1 MARGQIIVRDLTDGI
16 NAPAIAQSNENHTFT
31 ADADGSVMSLTG
43 FTSHLTVRIGNTV
56 YEYDGTTTTPSA
68 NHFGIG
74 AIISFTGSPD
84 LTLTPTEATVGGV
97 PGATLT
103 LTDSNTSTTGFVDS
117 GGPVETV
124 ATLLVYVDG
133 FTMPFTRTVSF
144 SKAIGGNAPVVT
156 VDANTQLIEYAF
168 GSASPRQP
176 TSTFVIDANS
186 ENIDTGSFVWSYR
199 IAGTTA
205 TPTVLDPENL
215 PTGITITPSDVAM
228 DIDDLLTVTHQ
239 AYQNLATTNNGV
251 QFIATRE
258 MRRDSHSIYKNRDA
272 APATGLRVDIF
283 SGPGEY
289 RNNISANDTVLEAI
303 LAVGGVDQT
312 GTDWTSG
319 LAGQFQ
325 WRRNGVNLTTS
336 DFSVAQQA
344 GEGPTNFRIR
354 INAGDITNGSQDRF
368 DCTVSDST
376 ILTTFSS

>member
-31 ADADGSVMSLTG
+31 ADADGSIMSLTG
-43 FTSHLTVRIGNTV
+43 FSSHLTVRIGNSIYT
-56 YEYDGTTTTPSA
+56 YAGRTTTPGA
-68 NHFGIG
+68 NQFGIG
-74 AIISFTGSPD
+74 VTIAFTGSPD
-84 LTLTPTEATVGGV
+84 LVLTPTAATVGGV
-97 PGATLT
+97 AGATLA
-103 LTDSNTSTTGFVDS
+103 LTDGNTATTGFVDS

-124 ATLLVYVDG
+124 ATILVYVNG
-133 FTMPFTRTVSF
+133 FTNPFTRTVSF

-168 GSASPRQP
+168 GSTNPRQP

-186 ENIDTGSFVWSYR
+186 ENIETGQFQWSYR
-199 IAGTTA
+199 TAGTTA
-205 TPTVLDPENL
+205 TPTPLDPENL
-215 PTGITITPSDVAM
+215 PAGIELSNSDSAV
-228 DIDDLLTVTHQ
+228 DVDDLLTVTHQ

-289 RNNISANDTVLEAI
+289 RNNIAANDTVLEAVI
-303 LAVGGVDQT
+303 SVGGVDQT
-312 GTDWTSG
+312 GNTWTTG
-319 LAGQFQ
+319 LAGNFQ
-325 WRRNGVNLTTS
+325 WRKNGVNLTTGTLS
-336 DFSVAQQA
+336 ITQQA
-344 GEGPTNFRIR
+344 GEGPTNYRIR

-376 ILTTFSS
+376 ILNTFG